1 MVYRDN
7 HLYKHLKRAR
17 TAFYLS
23 LMVLLLTVFGNG
35 ATYAQD
41 ASYTI
46 DNVKVDVT
54 ASSAVEAREQ
64 AFQAAQIKAYE
75 MLAKR
80 ILSEEE
86 FTEFETPPLGKIS
99 SLVRD
104 FEVTDEKLSATRYN
118 GTYKFSF
125 RPHVMGQRAQAE
137 MARKKEEQARN
148 QKLAGTKTLVIPVIQ
163 KDGRNYIWAQ
173 GPYRD
178 SWKYI
183 TQKDKAFTLAR
194 GTEQDRLAIRDEEAM
209 NYDFARLSQ
218 MITAYD
224 ADDAV
229 MVFTN
234 PQAQANS
241 APAVEVKLYQVLPS
255 GASFMKK
262 MLIPIYA
269 GEKPDTLF
277 NRVASQS
284 KIALENEMI
293 AMNARKKKNKMVQPS
308 IPEGPSSS
316 MTAQLSFN
324 SMREWVELKK
334 NIERTTGITSL
345 IVKSMSART
354 AVVDIGYQGDLTAI
368 AQNFRQQQLMLQSP
382 IYGSTAYGRPPL
394 YQLTKIQ

>member
-23 LMVLLLTVFGNG
+23 FTVLLLMGLGNG
-35 ATYAQD
+35 VGHAQE

-80 ILSEEE
+80 ILDEEE
-86 FTEFETPPLGKIS
+86 FAEFETPSLGKIS

-104 FEVTDEKLSATRYN
+104 FEVTDEKLSTTRYN

-137 MARKKEEQARN
+137 LERQKLEQERIK
-148 QKLAGTKTLVIPVIQ
+148 KLAGSKTLIIPMIQ
-163 KDGRNYIWAQ
+163 KDGLNYIWAQ
-173 GPYRD
+173 GPYRS
-178 SWKYI
+178 SWQNI
-183 TQKDKAFTLAR
+183 TQKDKALIIPN
-194 GTEQDRLAIRDEEAM
+194 GTSQDRLAIRDEEST
-209 NYDFARLSQ
+209 NYDYARLSP
-218 MITAYD
+218 MIEAYE
-224 ADDAV
+224 AEEAV
-229 MVFTN
+229 MVVTN
-234 PQAQANS
+234 PQARVNG

-269 GEKPDTLF
+269 GEKPDSLF

-293 AMNARKKKNKMVQPS
+293 AMNVRKKKNKMVQPS
-308 IPEGPSSS
+308 IPDGPSSL

-334 NIERTTGITSL
+334 NIERTTGIISL
-345 IVKSMSART
+345 IIKSMSART
-354 AVVDIGYQGDLTAI
+354 AVVDIGYQGDLPAI
-368 AQNFRQQQLMLQSP
+368 SQNFRQQQLILQSP
-382 IYGSTAYGRPPL
+382 IYGTAQYGQPPL